1 MFLKVIFIICI
12 KLALEMLFAFRKILF
27 TLIFN
32 FSLLLLL
39 MVSIQNST
47 KKEKVNLIFSETV
60 TLPISFIIGISFIGG
75 SITGSLLTINSKY
88 KE

>member
-1 MFLKVIFIICI
+1 
-12 KLALEMLFAFRKILF
+12 MLFAFKKILF
-27 TLIFN
+27 TLTFN
-32 FSLLLLL
+32 FSLLLFL

-75 SITGSLLTINSKY
+75 SIAGSLLTINFPDK
-88 KE
+88 KG

>member
-1 MFLKVIFIICI
+1 
-12 KLALEMLFAFRKILF
+12 MLFAFRKILF

-60 TLPISFIIGISFIGG
+60 TLPIGFIIGISFIGG
-75 SITGSLLTINSKY
+75 SITGSFLTINSKY

>member
-1 MFLKVIFIICI
+1 MF
-12 KLALEMLFAFRKILF
+12 FAFRKILF
-27 TLIFN
+27 TLILN

>member
-12 KLALEMLFAFRKILF
+12 KLAFEMLFAFRKILF
-27 TLIFN
+27 TLILN

>member
-1 MFLKVIFIICI
+1 
-12 KLALEMLFAFRKILF
+12 MLFAFRKILF
-27 TLIFN
+27 TLILN

-47 KKEKVNLIFSETV
+47 KKEKVNLIFSETI

-75 SITGSLLTINSKY
+75 SITGSLLTTNPKY

>member
-1 MFLKVIFIICI
+1 
-12 KLALEMLFAFRKILF
+12 
-27 TLIFN
+27 
-32 FSLLLLL
+32 

-75 SITGSLLTINSKY
+75 SITESFNNKFPIQRIIVFIKKLIYLHLQF
-88 KE
+88 

>member
-1 MFLKVIFIICI
+1 
-12 KLALEMLFAFRKILF
+12 
-27 TLIFN
+27 
-32 FSLLLLL
+32 

>member
-1 MFLKVIFIICI
+1 
-12 KLALEMLFAFRKILF
+12 MLFAFRKILF
-27 TLIFN
+27 TLILN

-60 TLPISFIIGISFIGG
+60 TLPIGFIIGISFIGG
-75 SITGSLLTINSKY
+75 SITGSFLTINSKY

>member
-32 FSLLLLL
+32 FSFLLLL